1 MRRRNGSTPQC
12 RREAVTNGFSAVRR
26 ILFVPLIAFGLLAAP
41 CARAQNADSSA
52 ERWQFAI
59 TPYLWLP
66 NVDGTLKF
74 SVPPGAG
81 GSPEVGVGPNDYLSN
96 LDFALFLAGE
106 ARRGRWAIITDII
119 YLDFSNEEGAVKSV
133 TGPGGGVQVPVN
145 ANTQTGVKGLVWSL
159 AASYTV
165 SRSSAST
172 FDVLGGLRY
181 AGLEASVDWQLAG
194 PTGLLPQSG
203 SFSQNVDLWD
213 AIIGVRGKARLGESG
228 WFVPYYLDAGTGS
241 SALTW
246 QGMAGIGHTFKWGD
260 VLLAYRHLYYDQKG
274 DKLIQDMRF
283 SGPALGATFR
293 F

>member
-1 MRRRNGSTPQC
+1 MRQN
-12 RREAVTNGFSAVRR
+12 
-26 ILFVPLIAFGLLAAP
+26 LLIALIALSLLAAP
-41 CARAQNADSSA
+41 CAIAQTAGSST
-52 ERWQFAI
+52 ERWQFAV
-59 TPYLWLP
+59 TPYVWLP

-81 GSPEVGVGPNDYLSN
+81 GSPEVDVGPNDYLSN

-106 ARRGRWAIITDII
+106 ARRGRWAVITDII

-133 TGPGGGVQVPVN
+133 TSPGGSVQVAN
-145 ANTQTGVKGLVWSL
+145 ANTQTGVKGLVWAL

-194 PTGLLPQSG
+194 PIGLLPQSG
-203 SFSQNVDLWD
+203 SFSQKVDLWD
-213 AIIGVRGKARLGESG
+213 AIIGVRGIARLGEGG
-228 WFVPYYLDAGTGS
+228 WFVPYYLDVGTGS

-246 QGMAGIGHTFKWGD
+246 QGMAGIGYTFKWGD

-283 SGPALGATFR
+283 SGPALGATIR

>member
-1 MRRRNGSTPQC
+1 MTPL
-12 RREAVTNGFSAVRR
+12 F
-26 ILFVPLIAFGLLAAP
+26 LFVPLIAFGLLAAP
-41 CARAQNADSSA
+41 GAYAQTAGPSA
-52 ERWQFAI
+52 ERWQLAI
-59 TPYLWLP
+59 TPYVWLP

-81 GSPEVGVGPNDYLSN
+81 GRPEVSVGPNDYLEN

-106 ARRGRWAIITDII
+106 ARRGRWAIITDLI
-119 YLDFSNEEGAVKSV
+119 YLDFSDEDGAVRSV
-133 TGPGGGVQVPVN
+133 TGPGGSEQVAN
-145 ANTQTGVKGLVWSL
+145 ANTQTGVKGLVWAL

-194 PTGLLPQSG
+194 PTGLLPQTG
-203 SFSQNVDLWD
+203 SFSQTVDLWD
-213 AIIGVRGKARLGESG
+213 AIIGVRGKARLGEGG

-246 QGMAGIGHTFKWGD
+246 QGMAGIGYTFKWGD

-283 SGPALGATFR
+283 SGPAFGATFR

>member
-1 MRRRNGSTPQC
+1 MRRRNGATPL
-12 RREAVTNGFSAVRR
+12 F
-26 ILFVPLIAFGLLAAP
+26 LFVLLIAFGLLAAP
-41 CARAQNADSSA
+41 YAHAQNAGSSA

-106 ARRGRWAIITDII
+106 ARRGRWSIITDLI
-119 YLDFSNEEGAVKSV
+119 YLEFSNEEGAVRSV
-133 TGPGGGVQVPVN
+133 TGPGGSEQVAN
-145 ANTQTGVKGLVWSL
+145 ANTQTGVKGLVWAL

-194 PTGLLPQSG
+194 PANLLPSSG
-203 SFSQNVDLWD
+203 SFSQKVDLWD
-213 AIIGVRGKARLGESG
+213 AIIGVRGKARLGEDG

-246 QGMAGIGHTFKWGD
+246 QGMAGIGYAFKWGD

-283 SGPALGATFR
+283 SGPAFGATFR

>member
-1 MRRRNGSTPQC
+1 MRRYW
-12 RREAVTNGFSAVRR
+12 
-26 ILFVPLIAFGLLAAP
+26 IVPLVTSGLLGAPSAFAQAAGP
-41 CARAQNADSSA
+41 PA
-52 ERWQFAI
+52 ERWQFSI

-66 NVDGTLKF
+66 NIDGTLKF
-74 SVPPGAG
+74 SIPPGAG
-81 GSPEVGVGPNDYLSN
+81 GSPEVGVGANDYLEN
-96 LDFALFLAGE
+96 LDFALMLAGE
-106 ARRGRWAIITDII
+106 ARRGRWAIISDII
-119 YLDFSNEEGAVKSV
+119 YLDFSDEDGVVKSV
-133 TGPGGGVQVPVN
+133 TGPDGSVQVPVN

-194 PTGLLPQSG
+194 GPGLLPQSG
-203 SFSQNVDLWD
+203 SFSQKVDLWD
-213 AIIGVRGKARLGESG
+213 AIIGVRGRARLGEGG

-246 QGMAGIGHTFKWGD
+246 QGMAGIGYKFNWGD

>member
-1 MRRRNGSTPQC
+1 MTGRRFEG
-12 RREAVTNGFSAVRR
+12 VRR
-26 ILFVPLIAFGLLAAP
+26 DWTVLALAIGLVAAP
-41 CARAQNADSSA
+41 CATAQTAGLSA
-52 ERWQFAI
+52 ERWEFSV

-81 GSPEVGVGPNDYLSN
+81 GSPSVGVGPNDYLEN

-106 ARRGRWAIITDII
+106 ARRGRWAIITDLI

-133 TGPGGGVQVPVN
+133 TGPGGIVQVPVN
-145 ANTQTGVKGLVWSL
+145 ANTRTGLKGLVWQL

-165 SRSSAST
+165 SRTSTST
-172 FDVLGGLRY
+172 FEVLGGLRY
-181 AGLEASVDWQLAG
+181 AGLEGEVDWQLAG
-194 PTGLLPQSG
+194 SIGLLPQSG
-203 SFSQNVDLWD
+203 SFSQKVDLWD
-213 AIIGVRGKARLGESG
+213 GIIGVRGKVRPGDSN

-241 SALTW
+241 SQLTW
-246 QGMAGIGHTFKWGD
+246 QGMTGIGYGFKWGD

-283 SGPALGATFR
+283 SGPALAATFR